1 MVHAILIPPNFPQT
15 SGTKVNYDILQSS
28 KSLGMRGKAKKRVT
42 DKHSK
47 LSGPG
52 ACGGLR

>member
-15 SGTKVNYDILQSS
+15 SGTKVNYDVLQSS